1 MKFKIFLSSNR
12 QEFHNERR
20 LIKEAIENDIIL
32 NRFFKIF
39 SFEEEPASGKTPQNR
54 YSEAVLESDIYI
66 GLLGSK
72 YGTILESGIS
82 PTETEY
88 NLFDD
93 DENTYF
99 FLKEVYKREDKT
111 NEFIKL
117 IREIKRSLS
126 DFLDEKIQD
135 QKDETLTRKSSK
147 SHPSKTWTMRHTKC
161 FSTSLK
167 TNH

>member
-72 YGTILESGIS
+72 YGTILEREYHLQKQNTTYSMMMKT
-82 PTETEY
+82 PT
-88 NLFDD
+88 
-93 DENTYF
+93 
-99 FLKEVYKREDKT
+99 
-111 NEFIKL
+111 
-117 IREIKRSLS
+117 
-126 DFLDEKIQD
+126 
-135 QKDETLTRKSSK
+135 SS
-147 SHPSKTWTMRHTKC
+147 
-161 FSTSLK
+161 
-167 TNH
+167 

>member
-1 MKFKIFLSSNR
+1 MPNRKSKWNFENNINDHKVGKMKFKIFLSSNR

-72 YGTILESGIS
+72 
-82 PTETEY
+82 
-88 NLFDD
+88 
-93 DENTYF
+93 
-99 FLKEVYKREDKT
+99 
-111 NEFIKL
+111 
-117 IREIKRSLS
+117 
-126 DFLDEKIQD
+126 
-135 QKDETLTRKSSK
+135 
-147 SHPSKTWTMRHTKC
+147 
-161 FSTSLK
+161 
-167 TNH
+167 